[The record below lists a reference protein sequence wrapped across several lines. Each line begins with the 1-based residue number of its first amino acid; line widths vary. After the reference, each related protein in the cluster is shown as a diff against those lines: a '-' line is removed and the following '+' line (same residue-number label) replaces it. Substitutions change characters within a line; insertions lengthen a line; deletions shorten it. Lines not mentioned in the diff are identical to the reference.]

1 MVMALVLVQ
10 VLVQERN
17 NSRQAH
23 FGFRRLIQG
32 VVAVG
37 GDPSPTGVSVMEVD
51 VIRINNKNP
60 TPL

>member
-51 VIRINNKNP
+51 VIRK
-60 TPL
+60 

>member
-23 FGFRRLIQG
+23 FGFRHLIQG

-51 VIRINNKNP
+51 VIRK
-60 TPL
+60 

>member
-1 MVMALVLVQ
+1 MVLVLVL

-17 NSRQAH
+17 NSRQAR

-37 GDPSPTGVSVMEVD
+37 GDLSPAGVSIMGVD